1 MRIPALVAL
10 ALFLTLGTTLY
21 AQSPILVTVA
31 SGTVAVGAT
40 TPLRVTLE
48 NATSGLAGFD
58 MTAVITDPSVAEIS
72 GATFPPFGGDGLDL
86 SLATSTSPG
95 TSLRVVTVDLAGL
108 VERGATGEHEL
119 VTFDVVGI
127 LSGRSTTL
135 ELIIR
140 RLDDED
146 GNPMAATVQVGTVT
160 VEFPI
165 LQGKFSPVQD
175 LNGDGLAEDIN
186 ANDRTDFADTVDF
199 FWAFGDVEVT
209 GNVHVFD
216 FNGNARLDF
225 DDIVTLFQST
235 I

>member
-10 ALFLTLGTTLY
+10 ALFLTLGTLY
-21 AQSPILVTVA
+21 AQAPILVTVA

-48 NATSGLAGFD
+48 NATSGLSGFD
-58 MTAVITDPSVAEIS
+58 MTAVITDPTVAEIS
-72 GATFPPFGGDGLDL
+72 GATFPPFGDAGFDL
-86 SLATSTSPG
+86 SIATSTSPG
-95 TSLRVVTVDLAGL
+95 TSLRVANVDLAGL
-108 VERGATGEHEL
+108 VEPGATGQHEL

-140 RLDDED
+140 RIDDEV
-146 GNPMAATVQVGTVT
+146 GNPIVATVQIGTVT

-165 LQGKFSPVQD
+165 LQGKLLPVQD
-175 LNGDGLAEDIN
+175 LNGDGLAEDMN
-186 ANDRTDFADTVDF
+186 SNGLTDFADVVDF

-209 GNVHVFD
+209 GNIHVFD
-216 FNGNARLDF
+216 FNGNALLDF
-225 DDIVTLFQST
+225 DDIVTLFKS
-235 I
+235 IA

>member
-10 ALFLTLGTTLY
+10 ALFLTLGTLY
-21 AQSPILVTVA
+21 AQAPILVTVA

-40 TPLRVTLE
+40 MSLPVTLE

-58 MTAVITDPSVAEIS
+58 MTAVITDPNVAEIS
-72 GATFPPFGGDGLDL
+72 GATFPPFGDAGFDL
-86 SLATSTSPG
+86 SLVTSTSPG
-95 TSLRVVTVDLAGL
+95 TSLRVAIVDLAGL
-108 VERGATGEHEL
+108 VQPGATGQHEL

-135 ELIIR
+135 ELVIR
-140 RLDDED
+140 RIDDED
-146 GNPMAATVQVGTVT
+146 GDPIAATVQIGTVT

-165 LQGKFSPVQD
+165 LQGKLSPVQD

-186 ANDRTDFADTVDF
+186 ANGRTDFADVVDF

-216 FNGNARLDF
+216 FNGNALLDF

>member
-1 MRIPALVAL
+1 MRIPAIVAL
-10 ALFLTLGTTLY
+10 ALFLTLGTLY

-31 SGTVAVGAT
+31 SGTMAVGAT
-40 TPLRVTLE
+40 TSLRVTLE

-58 MTAVITDPSVAEIS
+58 MTAVITDPNVAEIS
-72 GATFPPFGGDGLDL
+72 GATLPPFGDAGFDL
-86 SLATSTSPG
+86 ILVTSTSPG
-95 TSLRVVTVDLAGL
+95 TSLRVATVDLAGL
-108 VERGATGEHEL
+108 VERGAAGQHEL

-135 ELIIR
+135 ELVIQ

-146 GNPMAATVQVGTVT
+146 GDPIAVTVRTGTVT

-165 LQGKFSPVQD
+165 LAGKLSPVQD
-175 LNGDGLAEDIN
+175 LNSDGLAEDIN
-186 ANDRTDFADTVDF
+186 ANDRTDFADVVDF

-216 FNGNARLDF
+216 FNGNSRLDF
-225 DDIVTLFQST
+225 DDIVTLFKS
-235 I
+235 IA

>member
-10 ALFLTLGTTLY
+10 ALFLTLGTLY

-31 SGTVAVGAT
+31 SSTVAVGAT

-58 MTAVITDPSVAEIS
+58 MTAVITDPNVAEIS
-72 GATFPPFGGDGLDL
+72 GATFPPFGDAGFDL
-86 SLATSTSPG
+86 ILVTSTSPG
-95 TSLRVVTVDLAGL
+95 TSLRVATVDLAGL
-108 VERGATGEHEL
+108 VEPGATGQHEL
-119 VTFDVVGI
+119 VTFDVVGV

-140 RLDDED
+140 ALDDED
-146 GNPMAATVQVGTVT
+146 GNPIAATVQSATVT

-165 LQGKFSPVQD
+165 LAGKLSPVRD

-186 ANDRTDFADTVDF
+186 ANGRTDFDDIVTF
-199 FWAFGDVEVT
+199 FFAFGDVEIT
-209 GNVHVFD
+209 GNAHVFD
-216 FNGNARLDF
+216 FNGNALLDF
-225 DDIVTLFQST
+225 DDIVTLFLQT